1 MNKRKLKKIIKKLN
15 KIIKNISAQ
24 EIIQR
29 LKDDDLSKDK

>member
-1 MNKRKLKKIIKKLN
+1 MNTKKLKKIIKKLN

-29 LKDDDLSKDK
+29 LKDDNLSKDK

>member
-15 KIIKNISAQ
+15 KIIKNISTQ

-29 LKDDDLSKDK
+29 LKDDDLSKNK